1 MNEKNDLNLA
11 LASSRTEEVKKTYET
26 SKLDRIG
33 TVQELT
39 RVWDGSIP

>member
-1 MNEKNDLNLA
+1 MSNGNDLNLA
-11 LASSRTEEVKKTYET
+11 LDSSRTEEVRKTYET
-26 SKLDRIG
+26 PKLDRIG